1 MPSLSGDSC
10 RRLSGQGN
18 GPRYDLKGR
27 RKGGNMIGRIGRKA
41 LSKGI
46 AWGWALAVGA
56 FYASASLA
64 QGGTRNEVVFSR
76 AMGPHERLRAEFQVD
91 RELGRAW
98 VAVELRWLTP
108 DGYPWGGQTLDIPSA
123 VDGLYYDKSTK
134 QLVYQSGKV
143 RVVCAEDWTLL
154 WHTALK
160 ETGQCPLRV
169 SSQTRTLYDG
179 FNRRDET
186 VGEVVLQLPAAALP
200 SRSERR

>member
-1 MPSLSGDSC
+1 MG
-10 RRLSGQGN
+10 
-18 GPRYDLKGR
+18 
-27 RKGGNMIGRIGRKA
+27 GRIERKSW
-41 LSKGI
+41 SKDL
-46 AWGWALAVGA
+46 AWVLGLTVGA
-56 FYASASLA
+56 HCAAATLA
-64 QGGTRNEVVFSR
+64 QGGARSEIVYSRVLVV
-76 AMGPHERLRAEFQVD
+76 HERLRAWFQVD

-108 DGYPWGGQTLDIPSA
+108 DSYPWGGQTLDIPSP

-186 VGEVVLQLPAAALP
+186 VGEVVLQLPT
-200 SRSERR
+200 SSQ